1 MGAAEYDTIAE
12 VKSRVGIP
20 VIANGDIDSPQKAQ
34 AVLQYTQ
41 ADGVMI
47 GRAAQGRPWIFREIE
62 HFLNTGEELPPPE
75 VSEIHRV
82 CREHLA
88 DLYEF
93 YGEVSGVGVARKH
106 IAWYTKGLAGSAVFR
121 SSMYLLPSVA
131 TQYAAVDEFFGEL
144 AARGDRLQYQT
155 SDEQEALAA

>member
-1 MGAAEYDTIAE
+1 MGEAEYDTIAD
-12 VKSRVGIP
+12 VKSRVHIP
-20 VIANGDIDSPQKAQ
+20 VIANGDIDSPQKAK
-34 AVLQYTQ
+34 AVLQYTG

-62 HFLNTGEELPPPE
+62 HFLQTGEELPAPQ

-88 DLYEF
+88 DLYAF
-93 YGEVSGVGVARKH
+93 YGETSGVGVARKH
-106 IAWYTKGLAGSAVFR
+106 IAWYTKGLVGSATFR
-121 SSMYLLPSVA
+121 NSMYLLPSV
-131 TQYAAVDEFFGEL
+131 TEQYEAVDSFFGEL
-144 AARGDRLQYQT
+144 AARSSHLQYEI